1 MPIDTDVVIVGA
13 GPYGLSLAA
22 CLRANGVEHRIF
34 GEPMKPW
41 LTQMPEG
48 MLLKS
53 EGFASSLYAPGSGYS
68 LEEYCEQN
76 GCAYKHLGLP
86 VELNV
91 FSSYG
96 LAFQRRHVPELDCRP
111 VTSVA
116 QLPAGFS
123 IEIAGSETM
132 RARAVVIAVGLSCS
146 EHIPVATVRRA
157 DRTGVS
163 QLRAPQS
170 GAL

>member
-53 EGFASSLYAPGSGYS
+53 EGFASNLYAPGSGYS
-68 LEEYCEQN
+68 LEN
-76 GCAYKHLGLP
+76 IARKMDTRMSISGCPSNSTCSATTDWHFKG
-86 VELNV
+86 
-91 FSSYG
+91 G
-96 LAFQRRHVPELDCRP
+96 MCRNW
-111 VTSVA
+111 
-116 QLPAGFS
+116 
-123 IEIAGSETM
+123 IAG
-132 RARAVVIAVGLSCS
+132 
-146 EHIPVATVRRA
+146 P
-157 DRTGVS
+157 
-163 QLRAPQS
+163 
-170 GAL
+170 

>member
-53 EGFASSLYAPGSGYS
+53 EGFASNLIRPWQRLLAAGNTARKMDTPYQLSGCPSNSTCSAATDWHFRGGMCRSWIAAP
-68 LEEYCEQN
+68 
-76 GCAYKHLGLP
+76 
-86 VELNV
+86 
-91 FSSYG
+91 
-96 LAFQRRHVPELDCRP
+96 
-111 VTSVA
+111 
-116 QLPAGFS
+116 
-123 IEIAGSETM
+123 
-132 RARAVVIAVGLSCS
+132 
-146 EHIPVATVRRA
+146 
-157 DRTGVS
+157 
-163 QLRAPQS
+163 
-170 GAL
+170 